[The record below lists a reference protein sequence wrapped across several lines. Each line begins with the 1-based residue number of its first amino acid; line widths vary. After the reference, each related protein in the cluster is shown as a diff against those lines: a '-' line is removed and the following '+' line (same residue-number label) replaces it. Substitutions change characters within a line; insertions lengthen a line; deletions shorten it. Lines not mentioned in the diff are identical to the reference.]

1 MSEFVTRGGR
11 ALQLRRLDKRETK
24 RQVERFLG
32 ADRADGW
39 QLTDAFDRLFDYCAR
54 GVVDDPPVD
63 AFTDLPDFLQ
73 PDDGDGDPDRR
84 RADWLRLVVLGD
96 VQESILL
103 AASVCGLAL
112 GYTVKQ
118 VRRLQ
123 TNLGRQ

>member
-1 MSEFVTRGGR
+1 MKGDGFTTRGG
-11 ALQLRRLDKRETK
+11 LVLHLRRLDKRETK
-24 RQVERFLG
+24 RQVERFLA
-32 ADRADGW
+32 ADRGDGFA
-39 QLTDAFDRLFDYCAR
+39 LADAFDRLFAYCAR
-54 GVVDDPPVD
+54 GVVADPPAD

-73 PDDGDGDPDRR
+73 PGDGDPDRL
-84 RADWLRLVVLGD
+84 RADWLRLVVLED

-103 AASVCGLAL
+103 AASVVGRTL

>member
-24 RQVERFLG
+24 RQVERFLA
-32 ADRADGW
+32 ADRGDGFA
-39 QLTDAFDRLFDYCAR
+39 LADAFDRLFTYCAR
-54 GVVDDPPVD
+54 GVVDDPPAD

-73 PDDGDGDPDRR
+73 PDDGDLDPGRL
-84 RADWLRLVVLGD
+84 RADWLRLVVLED

-103 AASVCGLAL
+103 AASVVGRTL

-123 TNLGRQ
+123 RNLGG